1 MARMFNNA
9 EIPRR
14 DYGDSLKLINCILES
29 DVTYQITQDI
39 SDFILSSLVE
49 TDKYIKVADGHFVT
63 EKKGEVQMEM
73 CENTG
78 KPFIATLYIVLLALD
93 LYVQIFSIILLM
105 DLGHT

>member
-14 DYGDSLKLINCILES
+14 DYGDSLKLINCILDS

-63 EKKGEVQMEM
+63 EKKKEKFKWKCVKIL
-73 CENTG
+73 EN
-78 KPFIATLYIVLLALD
+78 PSLLRYILC
-93 LYVQIFSIILLM
+93 YW
-105 DLGHT
+105 H

>member
-1 MARMFNNA
+1 
-9 EIPRR
+9 
-14 DYGDSLKLINCILES
+14 
-29 DVTYQITQDI
+29 
-39 SDFILSSLVE
+39 
-49 TDKYIKVADGHFVT
+49 
-63 EKKGEVQMEM
+63 M